1 MDYNQAVV
9 TREAWGTKPCKHPAQ
24 ELESFMGQDTGKTV
38 CSVCGKLL
46 LAAVP
51 GTA

>member
-9 TREAWGTKPCKHPAQ
+9 TREAWGTKPCKHPTQ
-24 ELESFMGQDTGKTV
+24 ESESFMGQDTGKTV

-46 LAAVP
+46 LV
-51 GTA
+51 GVSVTA